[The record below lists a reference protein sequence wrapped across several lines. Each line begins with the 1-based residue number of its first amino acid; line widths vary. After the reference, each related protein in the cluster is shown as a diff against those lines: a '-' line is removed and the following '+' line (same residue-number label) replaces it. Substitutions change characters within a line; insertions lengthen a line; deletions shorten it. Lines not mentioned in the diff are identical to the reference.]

1 MGIFLFSADSDS
13 EEEDDDAD
21 VKIPKK
27 EPKRRQKVNFTSSPV
42 ASISVSELPI
52 DSLDLNKKKSTK
64 KSLVIND
71 DNDCETVVLSNKIY
85 PILWPIWY
93 YWV

>member
-1 MGIFLFSADSDS
+1 M
-13 EEEDDDAD
+13 
-21 VKIPKK
+21 
-27 EPKRRQKVNFTSSPV
+27 NFTSSPV

-85 PILWPIWY
+85 PFNVLFDIRFNRKLNFKM
-93 YWV
+93 VKMRAKKKTRNSKTK